1 MYRYDS
7 IDQQLIDERVA
18 QHRDQIERNL
28 AGQLSDD
35 ELRPLRLQ
43 NGLYIQRHGPMLRI
57 AIPYGMLA
65 AKQLRKLAEI
75 SRRYDRSVGHFTTR
89 QNMQLNWPKFEKT
102 PAILGELA
110 SVEMHAIQTSGNC
123 IRNITTDEF
132 AGVAPDEL
140 TDPRPYCEILR
151 QWSTFHPE
159 FAFLPRKFKIAV
171 NAAAQSGWR
180 RGQTPHQSAWSS
192 RLSGRPIRLRPD
204 GRIPQRPGH

>member
-75 SRRYDRSVGHFTTR
+75 SRRYDRSVGHFT
-89 QNMQLNWPKFEKT
+89 
-102 PAILGELA
+102 
-110 SVEMHAIQTSGNC
+110 
-123 IRNITTDEF
+123 
-132 AGVAPDEL
+132 
-140 TDPRPYCEILR
+140 
-151 QWSTFHPE
+151 
-159 FAFLPRKFKIAV
+159 KI
-171 NAAAQSGWR
+171 
-180 RGQTPHQSAWSS
+180 
-192 RLSGRPIRLRPD
+192 GRA
-204 GRIPQRPGH
+204 HV